1 MSALYGVT
9 MGRLTDTHALVRR
22 LEEQMRKF
30 DQDRRNARMIGEM
43 VVRQLGVRL
52 RRAEPTASPSI
63 PDPGPVVA
71 SAGTALSRN
80 THAEVDRWALLG
92 ATELITRIDEL
103 SIAELDALQQAEEQG
118 RNRAAVLDA
127 IARRRG
133 HVDT

>member
-1 MSALYGVT
+1 MPTVFGV
-9 MGRLTDTHALVRR
+9 MVGRLTDSRALVRR
-22 LEEQMRKF
+22 IEEQMRKF
-30 DQDRRNARMIGEM
+30 DQDRRNARMIGEI

-52 RRAEPTASPSI
+52 RRAESTASPSI

-71 SAGTALSRN
+71 SAGTALSRDAH
-80 THAEVDRWALLG
+80 TEVDSWALLG

-103 SIAELDALQQAEEQG
+103 SIAELDALQQSEEQG
-118 RNRAAVLDA
+118 RNRAAVLEA